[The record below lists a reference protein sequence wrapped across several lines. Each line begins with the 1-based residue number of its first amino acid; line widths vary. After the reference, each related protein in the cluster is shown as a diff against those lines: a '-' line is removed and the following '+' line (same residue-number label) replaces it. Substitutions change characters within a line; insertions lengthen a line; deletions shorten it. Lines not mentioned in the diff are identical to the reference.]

1 MGIKTFLLYLAI
13 CFGLSFLIGVERQY
27 RRRII
32 GLRTTI
38 LVSVGAFLYVS
49 MSFAVG
55 GDDLT
60 RIAAQVVSGIGFL
73 GAGVIIKDGLKIR
86 GLTTAATLWC
96 DAAIGV
102 LCASGAIYQAIAG
115 TCVILFSNVV
125 LRYVNSLINEKTS
138 EKHVEE
144 IYEVTLVCDK
154 ELVMGIKDVVNE
166 FIRVNSKAGVEL
178 RGIYIMDDNGNNAT
192 LTFKLNVAKLLNR
205 GIQKLIDNIY
215 SKYNIKKLVCNK
227 IMEVQNEEEEEA
239 L

>member
-1 MGIKTFLLYLAI
+1 MEFREFLLGLLI
-13 CFGLSFLIGVERQY
+13 CFGLSFLIGIERQY

-38 LVSVGAFLYVS
+38 LVSIGAFLYVS
-49 MSFAVG
+49 LSFAVSNN
-55 GDDLT
+55 DST

-102 LCASGAIYQAIAG
+102 LCASGAIIQALAG
-115 TCVILFSNVV
+115 TIVILFSNVV
-125 LRYVNSLINEKTS
+125 LRYVNTLINEKID
-138 EKHVEE
+138 ERHVEE
-144 IYEVTLVCDK
+144 IYELKTVCPKKNVSLIK
-154 ELVMGIKDVVNE
+154 EKVND
-166 FIRVNSKAGVEL
+166 FIRSNNKVDVEL
-178 RGIYIMDDNGNNAT
+178 KGFDLRELDDGVK
-192 LTFKLNVAKLLNR
+192 LVFKLKIPKALSRNM
-205 GIQKLIDNIY
+205 QKLVDIIYDNFD
-215 SKYNIKKLVCNK
+215 IKKLECNK

>member
-1 MGIKTFLLYLAI
+1 MEFKMFLLYLAV
-13 CFGLSFLIGVERQY
+13 CFSLSFLIGIERQF

-49 MSFAVG
+49 LSFYVHNS
-55 GDDLT
+55 DLT

-102 LCASGAIYQAIAG
+102 LCASGAIFEALAG
-115 TCVILFSNVV
+115 TMVILFSNVV
-125 LRYVNSLINEKTS
+125 LRYVNILVNRKINEDQI
-138 EKHVEE
+138 EE
-144 IYEVTLVCDK
+144 LYELKVIASKKNVSVIK
-154 ELVMGIKDVVNE
+154 EMVNE
-166 FIRVNSKAGVEL
+166 FIHSNSKIGIEL
-178 RGIYIMDDNGNNAT
+178 KGFDLSDNGNGSM
-192 LTFKLNVAKLLNR
+192 LLFKLSIPKVNGRNILKLVD
-205 GIQKLIDNIY
+205 GIYDNY
-215 SKYNIKKLVCNK
+215 EIKKIEYNK
-227 IMEVQNEEEEEA
+227 IMEIHNEEEEEA

>member
-1 MGIKTFLLYLAI
+1 MFLLYLAV
-13 CFGLSFLIGVERQY
+13 CFSLSFLIGIERQF

-49 MSFAVG
+49 LSFYVHNS
-55 GDDLT
+55 DLT

-102 LCASGAIYQAIAG
+102 LCASGAIFEALAG
-115 TCVILFSNVV
+115 TMVILFSNVV
-125 LRYVNSLINEKTS
+125 LRYVNILVNRKINEDQI
-138 EKHVEE
+138 EE
-144 IYEVTLVCDK
+144 LYELKVIASKKNVSAIK
-154 ELVMGIKDVVNE
+154 EMVNE
-166 FIRVNSKAGVEL
+166 FIHSNSKIGIEL
-178 RGIYIMDDNGNNAT
+178 KGFDLSDNENGSMLLFKLSIPKVNGRSILKLVDGIYDN
-192 LTFKLNVAKLLNR
+192 
-205 GIQKLIDNIY
+205 Y
-215 SKYNIKKLVCNK
+215 EIKKIEYNK
-227 IMEVQNEEEEEA
+227 IMEIHNEEEEEA

>member
-1 MGIKTFLLYLAI
+1 MEFKIFLLYLAV
-13 CFGLSFLIGVERQY
+13 CFSLSFFIGIERQF

-49 MSFAVG
+49 MSFSVSNA
-55 GDDLT
+55 DLT

-102 LCASGAIYQAIAG
+102 LCACGAILEAVAG
-115 TCVILFSNVV
+115 TLVILFANVI
-125 LRYVNSLINEKTS
+125 LRYVNVLINAKIDENNID
-138 EKHVEE
+138 E
-144 IYEVTLVCDK
+144 IYELRTVISK
-154 ELVMGIKDVVNE
+154 QNAFKIKDTVYE
-166 FIRVNSKAGVEL
+166 FIHQNDKVEL
-178 RGIYIMDDNGNNAT
+178 KGFDLNEKGNEVDLLFKMSVPKIMNRNLQKLVDGIYEN
-192 LTFKLNVAKLLNR
+192 
-205 GIQKLIDNIY
+205 Y
-215 SKYNIKKLVCNK
+215 EIKKIECNK
-227 IMEVQNEEEEEA
+227 TMEIHNEEEEEA

>member
-1 MGIKTFLLYLAI
+1 MEFKTFLLYLVI
-13 CFGLSFLIGVERQY
+13 CFGLSFFIGVERQF

-38 LVSVGAFLYVS
+38 LVSIGAFLYVS
-49 MSFAVG
+49 LSFIIQ

-102 LCASGAIYQAIAG
+102 LCAAGAIYQAIAG
-115 TCVILFSNVV
+115 TLMILFANVI
-125 LRYVNSLINEKTS
+125 LRYVNILINEKID
-138 EKHVEE
+138 ERHIEE
-144 IYEVTLVCDK
+144 IYEVILITK
-154 ELVMGIKDVVNE
+154 KDVVSKIKNLIND
-166 FIRVNSKAGVEL
+166 FIKNNNKAGVEL
-178 RGIYIMDDNGNNAT
+178 KGFDINENDDNVN
-192 LTFKLNVAKLLNR
+192 LTFKLSIHKLLNR
-205 GIQKLIDNIY
+205 SFQRLIDDIY
-215 SKYNIKKLVCNK
+215 NKYDVKKLNCTK
-227 IMEVQNEEEEEA
+227 IMEVENEEEEEA

>member
-1 MGIKTFLLYLAI
+1 MDIKVFLIYLGI
-13 CFGLSFLIGVERQY
+13 CFGLSFLIGIERQF

-38 LVSVGAFLYVS
+38 LVSIGAFLYVS
-49 MSFAVG
+49 LSFSVSNT
-55 GDDLT
+55 DLT

-102 LCASGAIYQAIAG
+102 LCASGAILEAIAG
-115 TCVILFSNVV
+115 TVVILFSNVV
-125 LRYVNSLINEKTS
+125 LRYVNILINDKID
-138 EKHVEE
+138 EKHIEE
-144 IYEVTLVCDK
+144 IYELKIVTSKKNVSA
-154 ELVMGIKDVVNE
+154 IKGMVNE
-166 FIRVNSKAGVEL
+166 YIRNNERIGIEL
-178 RGIYIMDDNGNNAT
+178 RGFDLGEYKENIN
-192 LTFKLNVAKLLNR
+192 LLFKLSVPKTINKSIHKLV
-205 GIQKLIDNIY
+205 DSIY
-215 SKYNIKKLVCNK
+215 DSYEIKKIECNK

>member
-1 MGIKTFLLYLAI
+1 MDIKLFLIYLAI

-49 MSFAVG
+49 MSFSVDG
-55 GDDLT
+55 SDLT

-115 TCVILFSNVV
+115 TFVILFSNVV
-125 LRYVNSLINEKTS
+125 LRYVNVLINEKTS
-138 EKHVEE
+138 PRHIEE
-144 IYEVTLVCDK
+144 IYEVEVVCDK
-154 ELVMGIKDVVNE
+154 DTVTSIKGVVND
-166 FIRVNSKAGVEL
+166 FIRTNSKAGVEL
-178 RGIYIMDDNGNNAT
+178 RGIDIVDESDYSV
-192 LTFKLNVAKLLNR
+192 LSFKLNVAKLLNR

-215 SKYNIKKLVCNK
+215 GKHSIKKLVCNK
-227 IMEVQNEEEEEA
+227 IMEVENEEEEEA

>member
-1 MGIKTFLLYLAI
+1 MDIKIFLIYLLI
-13 CFGLSFLIGVERQY
+13 CFGLSFLIGVERQF

-49 MSFAVG
+49 LSFVVNNN
-55 GDDLT
+55 DLT

-102 LCASGAIYQAIAG
+102 LCAAGAIYHAIAG
-115 TCVILFSNVV
+115 TFVILFSNVV
-125 LRYVNSLINEKTS
+125 LRYVNCLINDKLDERHS
-138 EKHVEE
+138 SE
-144 IYEVTLVCDK
+144 IYEVKIVCLHDDVAK
-154 ELVMGIKDVVNE
+154 IKSGVND
-166 FIRVNSKAGVEL
+166 FIKNNSKVGVEL
-178 RGIYIMDDNGNNAT
+178 KGFNILEEEKKENLLFRICVPKN
-192 LTFKLNVAKLLNR
+192 LNR
-205 GIQKLIDNIY
+205 NMQRLLDNV
-215 SKYNIKKLVCNK
+215 YNNYDIKNLECNK
-227 IMEVQNEEEEEA
+227 IMDVQNEEEEEA